1 MLIKKILPLGACVLS
16 MLFLLPAC
24 APEVQ
29 PPQVAAVTESPA
41 VEGAPREP
49 VITLKKP
56 ATSTHEYSEVEQLPV
71 RFQRPSYLVSS
82 SGVDDMLEDENGD
95 VVIQVG
101 ADISSTTGPIALR
114 DILKRLAALKN
125 MNVSWASDVDQ
136 NVLVDVDISAED
148 DFFKAISNLLRQVD
162 YYHEVHD
169 NTLVIKYKETRKF
182 HIAMPFMKT
191 TYDSGVGGN
200 VMGSSGSNVEGT
212 VRVSSTQNIF
222 DVWENIKFNLDQVLE
237 TWTVEPPKV
246 EKAAQDNKD
255 GKKKDEAPKVVRSRG
270 LGKGYYTIDKPIGL
284 ITVTAPRPLLEKVAS
299 YLGNLK
305 AELYRQVSIEAKVL
319 EVELSEESRT
329 GIDWTKLFSNSVFS
343 ATVDFGNA
351 GQIYPVSTAEGGGP
365 VISKISFASKGF
377 DLFLNAI
384 EQQGKTR
391 VLANPKISVMNGQ
404 PAMISVGENVTYISD
419 VSSEVDTATDA
430 VTYTATTSRIMSGL
444 GIGVV
449 ATIIGN
455 DEIILNLTPVTSQ
468 LKDNTVQYEDIGGG
482 NRIGLPII
490 QIRELNTIVRVRNG
504 EMLVV
509 GGLIDTVDSDSGSEV
524 SFLGDVPLLKHLFKN
539 DVKTKTSRELVI
551 LLKPTIL

>member
-1 MLIKKILPLGACVLS
+1 MLIKKILPLGACVLF

-24 APEVQ
+24 ALEV
-29 PPQVAAVTESPA
+29 PPPRVAAVTESPA

-49 VITLKKP
+49 VSTLKKP
-56 ATSTHEYSEVEQLPV
+56 AASTNEYSEVEQLPV

-82 SGVDDMLEDENGD
+82 SAADDGLGDENGD

-136 NVLVDVDISAED
+136 NVMVDVDISATD

-182 HIAMPFMKT
+182 HIAMPFMSTK
-191 TYDSGVGGN
+191 YDSGVGGN

-212 VRVSSTQNIF
+212 IKVSSTENTF
-222 DVWENIKFNLDQVLE
+222 DVWANIKSNLDQVLQI
-237 TWTVEPPKV
+237 WTVEPSKV
-246 EKAAQDNKD
+246 EAAKDQKD
-255 GKKKDEAPKVVRSRG
+255 GTKKDLAPKVVRVRG
-270 LGKGYYTIDKPIGL
+270 SGRGYYTIDKPIGL
-284 ITVTAPRPLLEKVAS
+284 ITVTAPRPLLEKVTS
-299 YLGNLK
+299 YLENLK
-305 AELYRQVSIEAKVL
+305 TELYRQVSIEAKVL
-319 EVELSEESRT
+319 EVELTEESKT

-351 GQIYPVSTAEGGGP
+351 GQIYPVSAAEGGGP
-365 VISKISFASKGF
+365 VISKLSFATKGF

-384 EQQGKTR
+384 EEQGKTR
-391 VLANPKISVMNGQ
+391 VLSNPKITVMNGQ

-419 VSSEVDTATDA
+419 VSSEVFTDTKT
-430 VTYTATTSRIMSGL
+430 VTYSATTSRVMSGL

-449 ATIIGN
+449 ATIIG
-455 DEIILNLTPVTSQ
+455 DEEIILNLTPVTSQ
-468 LKDNTVQYEDIGGG
+468 LKNNTVQYEDIGGG
-482 NRIGLPII
+482 NRIGLPVI
-490 QIRELNTIVRVRNG
+490 QIREMNTIVRIRNG

-524 SFLGDVPLLKHLFKN
+524 SFLGKVPFIKQLFKN
-539 DVKTKTSRELVI
+539 DVKKKNSKELVI